1 MPRWPRHDQVTD
13 VLRRGHDPTGLVAC
27 SGAFTLHTD
36 FRDNP
41 LEPTLTLTSIG
52 ALLGSLIVL
61 AIVPSVSV
69 LAVTARAAAF
79 GFSHGLFTAIGIV
92 VADILFILIAVYGL
106 ALVAELMGDQF
117 RLIQYIGAAYLIW
130 LGISLWRAD
139 TKVRASDTVRQSSWL
154 SSFLTGLL
162 ITLGDQKAI
171 LFYLGFFPAFI
182 DLSTMTPIDTLIIIF
197 IAILGV
203 GGAKLVYAY
212 LADRASVVFKDSRAL
227 LGLNRLAASIMI
239 AVGIAL
245 LVKTQQWM

>member
-1 MPRWPRHDQVTD
+1 M
-13 VLRRGHDPTGLVAC
+13 
-27 SGAFTLHTD
+27 
-36 FRDNP
+36 
-41 LEPTLTLTSIG
+41 
-52 ALLGSLIVL
+52 IVL

-79 GFSHGLFTAIGIV
+79 GFTHGLFTALGIV
-92 VADILFILIAVYGL
+92 VADILFILVAVYGL
-106 ALVAELMGDQF
+106 ALIAEMMGDQF

-130 LGISLWRAD
+130 LGISLWRAE
-139 TKVRASDTVRQSSWL
+139 TKARAADSVQQSSWS

-182 DLSTMTPIDTLIIIF
+182 DLSKMTPADTLIIVL

-203 GGAKLVYAY
+203 GGAKLVYAF
-212 LADRASVVFKDSRAL
+212 LADRASVMFQDSRAL
-227 LGLNRLAASIMI
+227 RGINILAACIMI

-245 LVKTQQWM
+245 LLKTQQWV

>member
-1 MPRWPRHDQVTD
+1 M
-13 VLRRGHDPTGLVAC
+13 
-27 SGAFTLHTD
+27 
-36 FRDNP
+36 
-41 LEPTLTLTSIG
+41 
-52 ALLGSLIVL
+52 IVL

-79 GFSHGLFTAIGIV
+79 GFTHGLFTALGIV
-92 VADILFILIAVYGL
+92 FADILFILVAVYGL
-106 ALVAELMGDQF
+106 ALLAGMMGDQF

-139 TKVRASDTVRQSSWL
+139 AQARAADSVRQSSWS
-154 SSFLTGLL
+154 SSFLSGLL

-182 DLSTMTPIDTLIIIF
+182 DLSTMTPLDTLIIVL

-212 LADRASVVFKDSRAL
+212 LADRASAMFRNSRAL
-227 LGLNRLAASIMI
+227 HGINILAACIMI
-239 AVGIAL
+239 TVGVAL
-245 LVKTQQWM
+245 LLKTWQWL

>member
-1 MPRWPRHDQVTD
+1 M
-13 VLRRGHDPTGLVAC
+13 
-27 SGAFTLHTD
+27 
-36 FRDNP
+36 
-41 LEPTLTLTSIG
+41 
-52 ALLGSLIVL
+52 IVL

-79 GFSHGLFTAIGIV
+79 GFTHGLFTALGIV

-106 ALVAELMGDQF
+106 ALIAEMMGDQF
-117 RLIQYIGAAYLIW
+117 RLIQYIGAIYLIW

-139 TKVRASDTVRQSSWL
+139 TKARSSDSIRQSSWS

-182 DLSTMTPIDTLIIIF
+182 DLSVMTAVDTLIIVL
-197 IAILGV
+197 IAILSV
-203 GGAKLVYAY
+203 GGAKLVYAF
-212 LADRASVVFKDSRAL
+212 LADRASLMFKNSRAL
-227 LGLNRLAASIMI
+227 HGINILAACIMI

-245 LVKTQQWM
+245 LLKTQQWI